1 MASKGLDGSA
11 GCHADS
17 VVPCAQ
23 TTYKM
28 GTTTVDFALYYELSG
43 KKMIATTDGVQLND
57 HCCSAPQ
64 MATDKYSYVIAIPA
78 KNEQATI
85 VACLD
90 ACWQSMLRA
99 DATGKIVLVIN
110 NTTDDTQGLAA
121 AWARETACP
130 LEMINI
136 TVAACVAQAGFVRRM
151 AMQWAALSV
160 MSDGVLLCTD
170 ADSRPHVDWVSAN
183 LAQIAAGYDL
193 VCGDISLDPSHP
205 QYEKICAIH
214 RKNALEG
221 QYRQACLELI
231 HQLDPDPDN
240 AWPHHNQVSG
250 ASLAIRRQVH
260 DFVGGIPS
268 VPLAE
273 DRALAQRVALYD
285 YRICYCSQARV
296 MTSCRMD
303 GRAEGGMAQAL
314 RIRAGSDDFLIDESL
329 EPAHLVLLRAG
340 TRASAR
346 LVWQQ
351 GQSRHDLYA
360 FLDIDESRY
369 RALDTIGRFGMFWQQ
384 LEQHARCLGPE
395 RVLYSQLPVQLKRI
409 EAMLMQVRQF
419 DMA

>member
-1 MASKGLDGSA
+1 ML
-11 GCHADS
+11 
-17 VVPCAQ
+17 
-23 TTYKM
+23 T
-28 GTTTVDFALYYELSG
+28 
-43 KKMIATTDGVQLND
+43 TTDGVQLND
-57 HCCSAPQ
+57 HCCSVPQ
-64 MATDKYSYVIAIPA
+64 LATGKFSYVIAIPA
-78 KNEQATI
+78 RNEQATI

-90 ACWQSMLRA
+90 ACWQSMQRA
-99 DATGKIVLVIN
+99 GGTGKILLVIN

-121 AWARETACP
+121 AWAGETACP
-130 LEMINI
+130 LEIINI
-136 TVAACVAQAGFVRRM
+136 TVAARTAQVGFVRRM

-160 MSDGVLLCTD
+160 VSDGVLLCTD
-170 ADSRPHVDWVSAN
+170 ADSQPQVDWVSAN

-193 VCGDISLDPSHP
+193 VCGDILLDQSHP

-250 ASLAIRRQVH
+250 ASLAIRRQAH
-260 DFVGGIPS
+260 DVIGG
-268 VPLAE
+268 VPAVPQAE

-285 YRICYCSQARV
+285 YRTCYCGQARV
-296 MTSCRMD
+296 VTSCRMD

-314 RIRAGSDDFLIDESL
+314 RIRAGSEDFLIDEAL

-346 LVWQQ
+346 QVWQQ

-360 FLDIDESRY
+360 FLSIEPSRY
-369 RALDTIGRFGMFWQQ
+369 AALDTISRFGMFWQQ

-395 RVLYSQLPVQLKRI
+395 RVLYSQLPVQLKTI
-409 EAMLMQVRQF
+409 EVMLMQVNQF